1 MDAPKQLTETLHEY
15 GKADGAGEKAENK
28 TSSLNESSPITH
40 SSLTEVVEDMQW
52 EKAQNQG
59 LGKAPTKV
67 NPISTPPFTNFPS
80 MTELS
85 RSEEDIP
92 PGFEGQHRMEVL
104 VQKIL
109 IN

>member
-1 MDAPKQLTETLHEY
+1 MK
-15 GKADGAGEKAENK
+15 
-28 TSSLNESSPITH
+28 
-40 SSLTEVVEDMQW
+40 
-52 EKAQNQG
+52 
-59 LGKAPTKV
+59 GKAPTKV

-109 IN
+109 IRLMGIWGILNM